1 MRSPKVQL
9 LSLYS
14 AAAAIVAAAAAG
26 SASAH
31 AAAGEENDEDDD
43 YPKAAVAVIVSAEHN
58 FFPFSALKIFRS
70 PMSLCSMRQA
80 RFHLLHRGAGANPV

>member
-1 MRSPKVQL
+1 MYL
-9 LSLYS
+9 YIILSHS
-14 AAAAIVAAAAAG
+14 AAAAVVAAAAVAI
-26 SASAH
+26 
-31 AAAGEENDEDDD
+31 AAAITAAGKQNDENDD

-70 PMSLCSMRQA
+70 PMSPCSMRQA